1 MSSDVIRPLRR
12 PAGILS
18 QIRIDLLLHQRLG
31 ECAEWLGHTHD
42 IGSLWILH
50 TVCAE
55 WRLRLLDV
63 YFTVLQDVQ
72 HLYCG
77 DGIALVGRNHESVWR
92 GLPRNRAL
100 LNRIEVAQP
109 VLPIQGHV
117 FECFHSRDEFVI
129 DDIAQMP
136 LTIGPHSRKLPTDG
150 SRNSPHDVTQIT
162 HAWLNRRGI
171 PHTRSFAQDPHRAV
185 IILIRARRGP
195 RVVYR
200 ISSNSGFPL
209 ADEAIHHGLTN
220 K

>member
-31 ECAEWLGHTHD
+31 ECAEWLGHTDD

-50 TVCAE
+50 TVCGK

-63 YFTVLQDVQ
+63 YFAELQDVQ

-77 DGIALVGRNHESVWR
+77 DGIALVGRNHESVR
-92 GLPRNRAL
+92 RRLPRNRSL

-117 FECFHSRDEFVI
+117 FECTHSGDEFVI

-136 LTIGPHSRKLPTDG
+136 LTTGPHSRKLPTDG
-150 SRNSPHDVTQIT
+150 SRIVSDVGTQIT
-162 HAWLNRRGI
+162 HALLNRRGI

-185 IILIRARRGP
+185 IMLIRARRGP

-200 ISSNSGFPL
+200 IGSNSRLPL
-209 ADEAIHHGLTN
+209 AYEAIHHGLTN